1 MSKSP
6 SPGSEVDA
14 WCTKCKLD
22 LGHRIIAMNGDKIV
36 RVECLTCRGHHN
48 YRRPKSA
55 EPPKRTRATSSR
67 SSSGARSTRAA
78 KADPLADARKQWET
92 AIAGRTQADFTPY
105 NIKLQL
111 QTGQL
116 LRHKKFGDGLVAEL
130 IEGGKASVI
139 FEDGPKTL
147 VHSR

>member
-1 MSKSP
+1 MQARP
-6 SPGSEVDA
+6 RPPH
-14 WCTKCKLD
+14 
-22 LGHRIIAMNGDKIV
+22 HRDD
-36 RVECLTCRGHHN
+36 
-48 YRRPKSA
+48 
-55 EPPKRTRATSSR
+55 
-67 SSSGARSTRAA
+67 AA
-78 KADPLADARKQWET
+78 KQCET
-92 AIAGRTQADFTPY
+92 AIAARTHAAFTPY

-116 LRHKKFGDGLVAEL
+116 LRHKKFGDGVVAEL